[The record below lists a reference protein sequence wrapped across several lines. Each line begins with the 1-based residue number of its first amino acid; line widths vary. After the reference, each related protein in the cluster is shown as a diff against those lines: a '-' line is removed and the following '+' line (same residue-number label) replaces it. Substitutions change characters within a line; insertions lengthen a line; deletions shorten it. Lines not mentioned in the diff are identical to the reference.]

1 MPRKTTKSLIRKVSP
16 DRKYQSVLVQRLIN
30 KSMLNGKKQVA
41 ERAVYTD
48 DYFGRGHSTKR
59 GAHTSNVHTK
69 NRKAKRRLNKKHN
82 K

>member
-1 MPRKTTKSLIRKVSP
+1 MFGAADSYETFLLHNAYSA
-16 DRKYQSVLVQRLIN
+16 
-30 KSMLNGKKQVA
+30 A

-59 GAHTSNVHTK
+59 GAHNSNVHTK
-69 NRKAKRRLNKKHN
+69 NRKAKRKLNKKHN